1 MHREKPGKKYT
12 QAVSQSSSLGWLLS
26 SLVFLYFV
34 QWVSL
39 TFMTQNKRYMK
50 DSHGSTLSTDSAF

>member
-12 QAVSQSSSLGWLLS
+12 KADSKSSSLGWLS

-34 QWVSL
+34 KWVSL
-39 TFMTQNKRYMK
+39 TFMTQNKRCIK
-50 DSHGSTLSTDSAF
+50 DSHGSTLSTDDSTF

>member
-12 QAVSQSSSLGWLLS
+12 KADSKSFSLGWLS

-34 QWVSL
+34 KWVSL
-39 TFMTQNKRYMK
+39 TFMTQNKRMK
-50 DSHGSTLSTDSAF
+50 DSHGSTLSTDDSTF